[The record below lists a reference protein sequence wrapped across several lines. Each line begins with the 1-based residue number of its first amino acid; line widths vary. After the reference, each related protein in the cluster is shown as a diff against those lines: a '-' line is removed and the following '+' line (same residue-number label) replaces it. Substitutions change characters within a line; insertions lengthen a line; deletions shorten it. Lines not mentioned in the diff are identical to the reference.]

1 MTKGPWFPLLFTM
14 QWWMSVKIPSNSF
27 QGNKVINFTKE
38 IGSRV
43 FCWFQNC
50 FHERFL
56 TFYSFFFSF
65 PAAPKT
71 CCSVHGTFLPKKK
84 YVKLIKVR
92 KYSLQGTKSNCTCKF
107 EIKQATLLH
116 CNIFLSFCNKIKH
129 VSHVSKLYFIG
140 QYWRTYQYCSTN

>member
-56 TFYSFFFSF
+56 SLILSLSSN
-65 PAAPKT
+65 AAPKT
-71 CCSVHGTFLPKKK
+71 CSFIHGTFLRKKK
-84 YVKLIKVR
+84 KICEVRIK
-92 KYSLQGTKSNCTCKF
+92 GTKFNCTCKF
-107 EIKQATLLH
+107 EIKHIAYYIAIISYLFAMRLNTWVNCTMYIIGVLMSVILL
-116 CNIFLSFCNKIKH
+116 LNK
-129 VSHVSKLYFIG
+129 KL
-140 QYWRTYQYCSTN
+140 

>member
-1 MTKGPWFPLLFTM
+1 MSIDWFH
-14 QWWMSVKIPSNSF
+14 
-27 QGNKVINFTKE
+27 GNFLV
-38 IGSRV
+38 RV
-43 FCWFQNC
+43 SCVFRSWFHNR
-50 FHERFL
+50 FHGRFL

-71 CCSVHGTFLPKKK
+71 CCLVHGTFLPKKK
-84 YVKLIKVR
+84 HVKLIKVR
-92 KYSLQGTKSNCTCKF
+92 KYSLQGTKFNCTCKF

-140 QYWRTYQYCSTN
+140 QYWRTCLKFYSSTNEILIYTVSAS